1 MLPPTR
7 RVALDSAQQS
17 YPRSLAQRLIRP
29 CANGWI
35 NYLHGLGLLR
45 IDIQCLKMHAKAV
58 FKAAE
63 SLFYCPRVLNYVRY
77 IGQYA
82 RITLEV
88 REAICLACVRRGTTQ
103 VFR

>member
-1 MLPPTR
+1 
-7 RVALDSAQQS
+7 
-17 YPRSLAQRLIRP
+17 
-29 CANGWI
+29 
-35 NYLHGLGLLR
+35 
-45 IDIQCLKMHAKAV
+45 MHAKAV